1 MKSYSL
7 PLVLAALLSL
17 GTAGAVSATQINAPL
32 ASPSA
37 HAPAANTPAQPANPW
52 PNLLSLGSQQPATL
66 AYDDH
71 YRHDRH
77 WQSRREEARRAQWRR
92 EQARREAERRRE
104 WERRHHHRWG

>member
-17 GTAGAVSATQINAPL
+17 GTAGAASATQMNAPL
-32 ASPSA
+32 SPPA
-37 HAPAANTPAQPANPW
+37 AQAPAANTQPANPW
-52 PNLLSLGSQQPATL
+52 PNLLSMGSQQPATL
-66 AYDDH
+66 LAHDDH